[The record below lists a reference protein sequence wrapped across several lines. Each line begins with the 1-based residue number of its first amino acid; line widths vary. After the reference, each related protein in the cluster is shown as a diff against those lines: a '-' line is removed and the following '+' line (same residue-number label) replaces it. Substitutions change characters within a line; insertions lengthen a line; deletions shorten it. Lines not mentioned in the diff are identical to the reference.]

1 MFQTIML
8 CGRQI
13 IDLYQKHA
21 ISLME
26 YKWEIVKDDAEA
38 GFQIDDF
45 FSPLIGR
52 KER

>member
-1 MFQTIML
+1 MFQTMML

-26 YKWEIVKDDAEA
+26 YKWEIVKDDAEVR
-38 GFQIDDF
+38 FQIDAV
-45 FSPLIGR
+45 SRP
-52 KER
+52 